1 MTMAANGNRR
11 LGKGLEALLGDAAAT
26 PVPEIPRGA
35 HVMEI
40 EINRLDPNP
49 HQPRQEF
56 DDAALQEL
64 AESIAVHGIIQ
75 PILVTRG
82 TGGRYTIIAGERRWR
97 AARKCGLPTIPAIL
111 KEMDDQ
117 ALMEVALIENLQR
130 ADLNPVEEAEAIR
143 LLMDAY
149 GMTQEEVAARVG
161 KSRPAVANALRMLA
175 LTPEVL
181 EMVRDGRLSS
191 GHGRAILTAGEA
203 SLQLK
208 LAQEVLQKGLSV
220 RQTEKLAQQYKEGK
234 NAEAT
239 KRIERDAEL
248 VSAENTLRRAL
259 GTKVA
264 LSGTLERG
272 RITIEYFNRTDLERI
287 YERLGG
293 EEE

>member
-1 MTMAANGNRR
+1 MATHGNRR
-11 LGKGLEALLGDAAAT
+11 LGKGLEALLGDSAA
-26 PVPEIPRGA
+26 PLPEVPRGA

-56 DDAALQEL
+56 DDQSLQEL

-82 TGGRYTIIAGERRWR
+82 TGGRYTIVAGERRWR

-175 LTPEVL
+175 LTPDVL

-191 GHGRAILTAGEA
+191 GHGRAILAVSDATAQKE
-203 SLQLK
+203 
-208 LAQEVLQKGLSV
+208 LAQLVLQKGLSV
-220 RQTEKLAQQYKEGK
+220 RQTEKLAQQYRTNKTEPSHIK
-234 NAEAT
+234 A
-239 KRIERDAEL
+239 ERDATL
-248 VSAENTLRRAL
+248 VAAENTLRKAL

-264 LSGTLERG
+264 LNGTLERG
-272 RITIEYFNRTDLERI
+272 RITIDYFNQAELERI
-287 YERLGG
+287 YLLLGG
-293 EEE
+293 KNEE